1 MGVLTMTPT
10 EEIIHE
16 AAQARAGR
24 KEFIYRFFVDKIKA
38 LKLPESEYEQAINNL
53 CNVLEY

>member
-1 MGVLTMTPT
+1 MTPT

-24 KEFIYRFFVDKIKA
+24 KEFIYQFFVDKIKA